1 MGYEL
6 KKGEKM
12 NNRLIKLGLN
22 ENINKEY
29 KTKYENMILGRVSQE
44 HKNIYKVMTHEN
56 IVNARVSGKF
66 NFDAMDRMDYPAV
79 GDWVVLEG
87 DSSFENYIIKGVL
100 TRKSV
105 FTRKVAGDRLDE
117 QIIASNID
125 YLFICMSL
133 NNDFNIRKL
142 ERYITTAYN
151 SGATPVIVLTKS
163 DLCGDVEEKLVM
175 VKEIAIGIDIKV
187 TSSYLMDGI
196 EDIRAYVKEGVTI
209 AFSGSSGVGKSTLIN
224 TLSGE
229 ELQETGGIRNDD
241 RGQHVTTYRNLIEL
255 KGGGIVIDTPG
266 MREMQMLDIEES
278 IEGSFSDIEMLIG
291 QCKFSNCTHKS
302 ESGCMIVLALADG
315 TLDKKRYDS
324 YKKLKKEVALMAEKV
339 KKKERALEKRNAS
352 SKSKKDGRASKHK
365 KKYN

>member
-1 MGYEL
+1 
-6 KKGEKM
+6 M
-12 NNRLIKLGLN
+12 NNKLIRLGLN
-22 ENINKEY
+22 DNLSKEY
-29 KTKYENMILGRVSQE
+29 KDNYEGMILGRVSQE

-56 IVNARVSGKF
+56 TVNARVSGKF
-66 NFDAMDRMDYPAV
+66 NFDALGRMDYPSV

-125 YLFICMSL
+125 FLFICMSL

-151 SGATPVIVLTKS
+151 SGATPIIVLTKS
-163 DLCGDVEEKLVM
+163 DLCDDIDDKLQLVN
-175 VKEIAIGIDIKV
+175 EIAIGIDIKV

-196 EDIRAYVKEGVTI
+196 DDIKSYVKEGITI

-255 KGGGIVIDTPG
+255 KCGGIVIDTPG
-266 MREMQMLDIEES
+266 MREMQMLDVEDS
-278 IEGSFSDIEMLIG
+278 IDGSFKDIELLIS
-291 QCKFSNCTHKS
+291 QCKFNNCSHKS
-302 ESGCMIVLALADG
+302 EVGCMIRTSLEDG
-315 TLDKKRYDS
+315 SLDENRYSS
-324 YKKLKKEVALMAEKV
+324 YKKLKKEVALMAEKI
-339 KKKERALEKRNAS
+339 KKKERALEKRNS
-352 SKSKKDGRASKHK
+352 NSKNKKSGRSSKHK
-365 KKYN
+365 KKYS